1 MNTYIS
7 AGYTDYMS
15 LSTGLHNY
23 GGSESDTRVNT
34 TPRGVSV
41 GDYIICRTNKQMSML
56 FNTKRRRFVSPIMRM
71 SDGACAFPI
80 FVDGVR
86 RVLEAVELAEMS
98 DEHEG
103 L

>member
-1 MNTYIS
+1 
-7 AGYTDYMS
+7 MS

-34 TPRGVSV
+34 TPKGVKV

-86 RVLEAVELAEMS
+86 RVLDEGELAELANEYE
-98 DEHEG
+98 D